1 MRERPV
7 RFPGRGVELEGRLF
21 LPAAGRVPGL
31 VLCHP
36 HPLYGGS
43 MDVPVIAALA
53 RAAGER
59 GFATLRFNFRGV
71 GDSTGAHGGGDAEVD
86 DVAAA
91 VAFLASRRGV
101 DPDRMALVGYSF
113 GAWVGGRAAAQIPA
127 IQAVVAV
134 APPLARMALDAWRN
148 IRRPK
153 LIVVG
158 DRDEYCPLDLLESW
172 FQGLPAPKERAVL
185 EGADHFL
192 WGREDEVARRAAGFL
207 AVALQDPGGE
217 G

>member
-1 MRERPV
+1 M
-7 RFPGRGVELEGRLF
+7 ELEGRLF
-21 LPAAGRVPGL
+21 LPDADRVPAV

-43 MDVPVIAALA
+43 MDVPVIGALT
-53 RAAGER
+53 RVAGER

-71 GDSTGAHGGGDAEVD
+71 GGSTGRHGGGEAEVD

-91 VAFLASRRGV
+91 VAFLASRPGV
-101 DPDRMALVGYSF
+101 DPDRMALAGYSF
-113 GAWVGGRAAAQIPA
+113 GAWVGGRAAARA
-127 IQAVVAV
+127 GSLGALVAV
-134 APPLARMALDAWRN
+134 APPLARMPLDAWQS

-153 LIVVG
+153 LVVVG
-158 DRDEYCPLDLLESW
+158 DRDEYCPLDLLEPW
-172 FQGLPAPKERAVL
+172 FQELLPPKERAVL

-192 WGREDEVARRAAGFL
+192 WGREAEVARRAAGFL
-207 AVALQDPGGE
+207 AAALQDPGGE

>member
-7 RFPGRGVELEGRLF
+7 QFPGRGVELEGRLF
-21 LPAAGRVPGL
+21 LPASGRVPGV

-53 RAAGER
+53 RAAGKR

-71 GDSTGAHGGGDAEVD
+71 GGSTGGHGGGDAEVD

-91 VAFLASRRGV
+91 VAFLASRPGV
-101 DPDRMALVGYSF
+101 DPGRMALVGYSF
-113 GAWVGGRAAAQIPA
+113 GAWVGGRATT
-127 IQAVVAV
+127 QATQLQALVAV
-134 APPLARMALDAWRN
+134 APPLARMTLDAWRS
-148 IRRPK
+148 IGRPK
-153 LIVVG
+153 LVMVG
-158 DRDEYCPLDLLESW
+158 DRDEYCPLDLLEPW
-172 FQGLPAPKERAVL
+172 FQELRPPKERAVL

-207 AVALQDPGGE
+207 AAHLPFE